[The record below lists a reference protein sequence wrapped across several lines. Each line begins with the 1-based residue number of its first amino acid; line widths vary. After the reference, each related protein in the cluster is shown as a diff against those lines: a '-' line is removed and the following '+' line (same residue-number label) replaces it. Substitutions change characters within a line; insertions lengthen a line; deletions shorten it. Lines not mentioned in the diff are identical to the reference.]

1 MGSMLAAV
9 ASFLDARAHG
19 GTWSIRIEDID
30 PPREPAGAADDILR
44 TLERT
49 GLTWDGPV
57 AYQSANRERHE
68 QVIDTLSRRGL
79 TYYCRCSRR
88 TVREAAS
95 NAGLAH
101 NAYPGTCRTL
111 ALSHPGALRV
121 VTDDTPIISIDRLQP
136 PLEQRLETAIGDF
149 AIRRRDSLI
158 AYQLAVVVDDT
169 DSRITDIVRGI
180 DLWDNT
186 PRQIWLQRL
195 LGFSTPRYLHFPVLV
210 NAAGDKLSKQAGA
223 TAVDA
228 DRPAALLF
236 RCLELLRQNPPA
248 QLANATVAAT
258 LDWARDHWQPAALT
272 GLHRLTENSV
282 ATQQNP
288 LK

>member
-1 MGSMLAAV
+1 MLAAV
-9 ASFLDARAHG
+9 ASYLDARASQ

-49 GLTWDGPV
+49 GLTWDGTV
-57 AYQSANRERHE
+57 VYQSANRERHE
-68 QVIDTLSRRGL
+68 AVIEALSQRRL

-95 NAGLAH
+95 RAGLGSGV
-101 NAYPGTCRTL
+101 YPGTCRTR
-111 ALSHPGALRV
+111 ALGHPGALRIL
-121 VTDDTPIISIDRLQP
+121 TDDTKITATDRLQA
-136 PLEQRLETAIGDF
+136 PLEQCLENAIGDF
-149 AIRRRDSLI
+149 VIRRRDNLI
-158 AYQLAVVVDDT
+158 AYQLAVVVDDA
-169 DSRITDIVRGI
+169 DAQITDVVRGI

-195 LGFSTPRYLHFPVLV
+195 LGFPTPRYLHFPVLV

-223 TAVDA
+223 TRVNSSS
-228 DRPAALLF
+228 PAALLL
-236 RCLELLRQNPPA
+236 RCLKLLQQNPPA
-248 QLANATVAAT
+248 VLAGANVAAT
-258 LDWARDHWQPAALT
+258 LDWARHNWQPDALK
-272 GLHRLTENSV
+272 GLVRLAESSV

-288 LK
+288 LE